1 MTNGQIV
8 GRTNSCTFGHRVGRP
23 VSPEHVTAPVT
34 DQARIRDLRIGFENS
49 LPNADGATYADN
61 AASVA
66 TLVKTLKR
74 IVA

>member
-49 LPNADGATYADN
+49 LPNADGGRCCMDQT
-61 AASVA
+61 
-66 TLVKTLKR
+66 
-74 IVA
+74 IVASRPYP